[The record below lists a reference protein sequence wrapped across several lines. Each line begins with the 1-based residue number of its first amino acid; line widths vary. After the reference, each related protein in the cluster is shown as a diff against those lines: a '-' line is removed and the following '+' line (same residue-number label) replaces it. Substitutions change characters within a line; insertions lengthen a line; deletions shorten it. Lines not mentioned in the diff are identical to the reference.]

1 MALAALMTSKC
12 AIVNV
17 PFVGAKGGYRS
28 ANFS

>member
-1 MALAALMTSKC
+1 MTSKC